1 MKIIESQLEKERI
14 IKEVNILK
22 SLNHPMIIKYRNH
35 FESHKRLCIVMDFA
49 SGTELLNSIYI
60 GGTLKQLIN
69 SKVKMELRFRPDEI
83 YQLVDQLIFGV
94 KYLHKNNIVHRD
106 LKPDNI
112 FLTQD
117 LNIKFGD
124 FGLASNLQIGEYTK
138 IDMGTLIYMSPELI
152 RQQEHKLEPDIW
164 AVGCIIYEILTLTK
178 AFNGIDPFEI
188 QMKIA
193 NGKFDISLLN
203 EENHCSKGLSELV
216 QSMLTVDRKSRP
228 DIFTI
233 YCNYYYYYYYLN
245 IIAYIYI

>member
-1 MKIIESQLEKERI
+1 MHCHGLCFWYRI
-14 IKEVNILK
+14 
-22 SLNHPMIIKYRNH
+22 H
-35 FESHKRLCIVMDFA
+35 
-49 SGTELLNSIYI
+49 SIYI

-83 YQLVDQLIFGV
+83 YQLVDQLIYGV

-138 IDMGTLIYMSPELI
+138 IDMGTLIYMAPELI

-178 AFNGIDPFEI
+178 AFNGIDRLEI
-188 QMKIA
+188 QTKIA
-193 NGKFDISLLN
+193 NGKFDINLLN
-203 EENHCSKGLSELV
+203 EENHCSKGLSVLV
-216 QSMLTVDRKSRP
+216 QSMLTVDRKSRS

-233 YCNYYYYYYYLN
+233 SCKY
-245 IIAYIYI
+245 